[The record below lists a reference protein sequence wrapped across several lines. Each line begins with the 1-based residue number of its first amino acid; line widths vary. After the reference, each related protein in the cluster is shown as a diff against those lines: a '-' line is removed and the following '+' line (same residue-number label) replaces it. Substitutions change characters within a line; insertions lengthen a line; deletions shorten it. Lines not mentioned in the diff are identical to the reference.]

1 MTRHLS
7 FVLALWKTNLLSA
20 MEYRVSFITQMV
32 GMILNN
38 AIYFVFWIIFFDR
51 FEQIHGWDLVDMLFL
66 LGVVATGFGAGTFL
80 FGNAIHLSSL
90 IANGQLDYYLSLPRP
105 VLLHALASRSNA
117 SAAGDF
123 TYGLLS
129 FSAAV
134 TFSGAFSGLM
144 LLRFA
149 LACLAA
155 IAVLVSFLVLVQ
167 SLTFWIG
174 NSSMLTTNAFNAI
187 VTFSL
192 YPITL
197 FDGTAKL
204 LLFTLIPAAFI
215 GALPAEFVRQFDLG
229 QLAQISLGSAIFLS
243 LAIFVFYRGL
253 RRYESGSAIQAR
265 M

>member
-1 MTRHLS
+1 MTRHLA
-7 FVLALWKTNLLSA
+7 FILALWKTNLLSA
-20 MEYRVSFITQMV
+20 MEYRVSSLTQIV
-32 GMILNN
+32 GMMLNN
-38 AIYFVFWIIFFDR
+38 AIYFVFWIIFFER
-51 FEQIHGWDLVDMLFL
+51 FEQINGWDLVDMLFL
-66 LGVVATGFGAGTFL
+66 FGVVATGFGAGTYL
-80 FGNAIHLSSL
+80 FGNAVNLSSL

-105 VLLHALASRSNA
+105 VLLHVLASRSNA
-117 SAAGDF
+117 SSVGDF
-123 TYGLLS
+123 SYDLLS
-129 FSAAV
+129 FAAAV
-134 TFSGAFSGLM
+134 IYSGTFSGLM
-144 LLRFA
+144 LLRFV
-149 LACLAA
+149 LACVVA
-155 IAVLVSFLVLVQ
+155 ITVLISFLVLVQ

-174 NSSMLTTNAFNAI
+174 NTSLLTTNAFNAI

-229 QLAQISLGSAIFLS
+229 QLAQLCAGSVIFLS

-253 RRYESGSAIQAR
+253 RRYESGSAIQVR

>member
-66 LGVVATGFGAGTFL
+66 FGVVATGFGAGTFL
-80 FGNAIHLSSL
+80 FGNALHLSSL

-117 SAAGDF
+117 SAVGDF

-129 FSAAV
+129 FGAAA

-187 VTFSL
+187 LTFSL

>member
-66 LGVVATGFGAGTFL
+66 FGVVATGFGAGTFL
-80 FGNAIHLSSL
+80 FGNALHLSSL

-117 SAAGDF
+117 SAIGDF

-129 FSAAV
+129 FGAAA

>member
-20 MEYRVSFITQMV
+20 MEYRVSFLTQMA
-32 GMILNN
+32 GMMLNN

-51 FEQIHGWDLVDMLFL
+51 FEQINGWDLVDMFFLF
-66 LGVVATGFGAGTFL
+66 GVVATGFGAGTYL
-80 FGNAIHLSSL
+80 FGNAVQLSSL

-117 SAAGDF
+117 SSAGDF
-123 TYGLLS
+123 IYGLLS
-129 FSAAV
+129 FAAAV
-134 TFSGAFSGLM
+134 IISGTFSGAM

-149 LACLAA
+149 VASMAA
-155 IAVLVSFLVLVQ
+155 VVVLISFLVLAQ

-174 NSSMLTTNAFNAI
+174 NSSMLTSNAFNAI

-204 LLFTLIPAAFI
+204 LLFTIIPAAFI
-215 GALPAEFVRQFDLG
+215 GALPAEFVRRFDAG
-229 QLAQISLGSAIFLS
+229 QLALIGGGSALFLS

-253 RRYESGSAIQAR
+253 RRYESGSAIQTR

>member
-1 MTRHLS
+1 M
-7 FVLALWKTNLLSA
+7 
-20 MEYRVSFITQMV
+20 
-32 GMILNN
+32 
-38 AIYFVFWIIFFDR
+38 
-51 FEQIHGWDLVDMLFL
+51 
-66 LGVVATGFGAGTFL
+66 
-80 FGNAIHLSSL
+80 
-90 IANGQLDYYLSLPRP
+90 SLPRP

-117 SAAGDF
+117 SSAGDF

-129 FSAAV
+129 FGAAV
-134 TFSGAFSGLM
+134 IFSGTFSGLM

-155 IAVLVSFLVLVQ
+155 VAVLISFLVLVQ

-174 NSSMLTTNAFNAI
+174 NTSLLTTNAFNAI

-215 GALPAEFVRQFDLG
+215 GALPAEFVRRFDLV
-229 QLAQISLGSAIFLS
+229 QLAQLCAGSAVFLF

-253 RRYESGSAIQAR
+253 RRYESGSAIQVR